1 MIIKL
6 IVCFSI
12 VIVIISSVLI
22 FFFVSKNN
30 AKSHFQE
37 YIDTNYSEK
46 IEVNVYYSFK
56 TNNFKAD
63 CTNEETGHKYFLFY
77 DDNNNIC
84 MHDLGP

>member
-1 MIIKL
+1 MIKKL
-6 IVCFSI
+6 IVCCSI

-30 AKSHFQE
+30 AKTRFQE
-37 YIDTNYSEK
+37 YMDTNFSER

-56 TNNFKAD
+56 TNNFQAD
-63 CTNEETGHKYFLFY
+63 CINEETGHKYFLFF

-84 MHDLGP
+84 MHDLDP